1 MALSDLKVFNDY
13 LVKTTS
19 ETLAQDIEKF
29 NGASGGAIVLNA
41 GDFDGDFMQEAF
53 FKGLHS
59 AQRRV
64 DRYAANNTVA
74 AKTLTQGQLNAVKIA
89 GGFGPIVFEPSQMTW
104 IQKTPEVALE
114 VISRN
119 MSEAMISDMLNTAIA
134 ALVGAIG
141 NEAEAVNDVSAS
153 GGINQVNLNNA
164 YAKFGDRSAVIVANI
179 MRGAVY
185 HKLIGQNLINAQNLF
200 VAGNVRVIDIQGKV
214 TIVTDAPALYK
225 AGSPNKD
232 YVLGLTAGAAAV
244 SNASDNLIT
253 NIETN
258 NGKERIEA
266 TYQADYTYNL
276 ALKGYAW
283 DMSAG
288 GKSPTD
294 AKLAT
299 GTNWD
304 KVVAS
309 IKDTAGVLLIG
320 DATKN

>member
-1 MALSDLKVFNDY
+1 M
-13 LVKTTS
+13 
-19 ETLAQDIEKF
+19 
-29 NGASGGAIVLNA
+29 
-41 GDFDGDFMQEAF
+41 
-53 FKGLHS
+53 
-59 AQRRV
+59 
-64 DRYAANNTVA
+64 
-74 AKTLTQGQLNAVKIA
+74 
-89 GGFGPIVFEPSQMTW
+89 
-104 IQKTPEVALE
+104 
-114 VISRN
+114 
-119 MSEAMISDMLNTAIA
+119 
-134 ALVGAIG
+134 
-141 NEAEAVNDVSAS
+141 
-153 GGINQVNLNNA
+153 
-164 YAKFGDRSAVIVANI
+164 
-179 MRGAVY
+179 
-185 HKLIGQNLINAQNLF
+185 
-200 VAGNVRVIDIQGKV
+200 RVIDIQGKV